1 MSKVIKMRI
10 VNNSNKLISL
20 SGFLKLNEIEL
31 VNCDTTTIEK
41 TIEVKSEEGILIWRR
56 SKEDPLEEGIFILKF
71 KDKNELLIQNA
82 PTFDSVKVV
91 LNGENIMG
99 KFKYKG

>member
-1 MSKVIKMRI
+1 MNKIIELKI
-10 VNNSNKLISL
+10 VNNSDKKVSL

-41 TIEVKSEEGILIWRR
+41 TTEVKSEEGILIWRR

-71 KDKNELLIQNA
+71 RDKNELLIQNA

-91 LNGENIMG
+91 LNGENITG